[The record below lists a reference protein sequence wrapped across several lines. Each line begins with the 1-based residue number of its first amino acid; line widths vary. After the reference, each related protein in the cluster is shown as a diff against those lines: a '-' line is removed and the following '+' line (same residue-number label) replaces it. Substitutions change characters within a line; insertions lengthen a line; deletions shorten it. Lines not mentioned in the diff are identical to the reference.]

1 MPILVY
7 KLDFV
12 GEDCAA
18 MINYMHIY
26 RERESE
32 CDSAPRAPDAFI
44 REKADEFAR
53 GDYGKPSSSNLR
65 RQ

>member
-1 MPILVY
+1 
-7 KLDFV
+7 
-12 GEDCAA
+12 